1 MTEEREKN
9 IKTTIFESSHALL
22 QTISTSLGPKGLDK
36 MLIKD
41 NKTTVTNDGA
51 TILKFFTEHPIHQIL
66 SNVSSCQDE
75 ECGDGTTSVVVLICS
90 LLDAVRGLVDLGVHP
105 SIICDHLEKA
115 KSIALE
121 YIEWAKVPISK
132 ENIYNSVVT
141 SLNSKI
147 VNSSVEMAE
156 AAIKAMDYARGNKK
170 EIRIIKKIGGIIDD
184 IKVHKGLLFDT
195 DIVTEK
201 KKVKVAII
209 QFCVSAPK
217 TNMDSKILVDKPELM
232 EKVILDER
240 KYILEI
246 CKKIKKTGCQL
257 LLIQKSIMRD
267 SLSELAKHFL
277 KQLNILTIDRIE
289 RKDIEFISN
298 TLGVRPV
305 SDVDLLTPQ
314 SLVEVEIQNSEEM
327 LEIKDHG
334 CTVVI
339 RGCDDLVLDEAD
351 RSFNDAL
358 SVVKCLKEEPFLV
371 PGGGAIEMGIS
382 VKILQSR
389 EGLIAIMRQI
399 AKAFEGIPYFLSQN
413 AGLDSVETLSELRKA
428 IVNNPSYGVSVRGPN
443 TSDMLEDDNVV
454 QPSKIA
460 KSVVSL
466 AIETVIYILKI
477 DDILPSRR

>member
-9 IKTTIFESSHALL
+9 IKTTIFESAHALL

-51 TILKFFTEHPIHQIL
+51 TILKFFTDHPIHQIL
-66 SNVSSCQDE
+66 SNVSNCQDE

-90 LLDAVRGLVDLGVHP
+90 LLDAVRGLVGVHP
-105 SIICDHLEKA
+105 STICDHLEKA
-115 KSIALE
+115 KAMAIE
-121 YIEWAKVPISK
+121 YIEWVKVPISK

-156 AAIKAMDYARGNKK
+156 AAIQAMEYAKGQKRD
-170 EIRIIKKIGGIIDD
+170 IRIVKKVGGIVDD
-184 IKVHKGLLFDT
+184 ISVHRGLLFDS
-195 DIVTEK
+195 DIKTERRM
-201 KKVKVAII
+201 VKVAAI
-209 QFCVSAPK
+209 QFCISAPK

-246 CKKIKKTGCQL
+246 CKKIKQTGCQL
-257 LLIQKSIMRD
+257 LLIQKSILRD
-267 SLSELAKHFL
+267 SLSDLGRHFL
-277 KQLNILTIDRIE
+277 KQLNILTVDRIE
-289 RKDIEFISN
+289 RKDIESLSSWI
-298 TLGVRPV
+298 RPV
-305 SDVDLLTPQ
+305 SDVDLLTPE
-314 SLVEVEIQNSEEM
+314 SLVEVEIQNTEGM
-327 LEIKDHG
+327 LEIVDKG

-358 SVVKCLKEEPFLV
+358 SVVRCLNEEPFLV
-371 PGGGAIEMGIS
+371 PGGGAVETGIS
-382 VKILQSR
+382 VKIMQSK
-389 EGLIAIMRQI
+389 EGLVTVMRQI

-413 AGLDSVETLSELRKA
+413 AGLNSVETLSELRKM
-428 IVNNPSYGVSVRGPN
+428 VLSNPSYGVSVRGPK
-443 TSDMLEDDNVV
+443 TSDMLDDDNVV